1 MSYGPRCIQPRSVG
15 TRRVKP
21 VGQVGRMMTGLR
33 SAVEQLQKDNDE
45 QFFLEQESSQ
55 AFQYLCTQV
64 GALQRGFTTLA
75 DAVLEE
81 LESVREES
89 ARWQEERQAW
99 SGKMKRL
106 GNEVRSK
113 LSDFQ
118 HNGAAAA
125 GQSQQLRVEVFHD
138 IMPQLVEL
146 KASHAAT
153 QQQISEMEAKLV
165 EIKNTVA
172 EVQGDVD
179 RCGRSQRDLKVV
191 VNDTDRH
198 CMATAQELSLA
209 QANYG
214 RLEDSH
220 KEVQEELAKARNDSS
235 EAASALARDMAAL
248 AEDARSLRTWCKQ
261 LEAGH
266 DTRMKKSEAAT
277 AERGEALQKKIQ
289 TVIQQQARHSKS
301 VEDIIK
307 SMMED
312 HSSLHKQTRTLE
324 TSLGALRRCAS
335 EHHEALLRS
344 CQVFSTSLKIP
355 SPLASSST
363 LTSSMNLVNSGA
375 ISAN

>member
-1 MSYGPRCIQPRSVG
+1 
-15 TRRVKP
+15 
-21 VGQVGRMMTGLR
+21 MTGLR

-89 ARWQEERQAW
+89 TRWQEERQAW

-113 LSDFQ
+113 LADF
-118 HNGAAAA
+118 NAAA
-125 GQSQQLRVEVFHD
+125 GQSQQLRVEVFHEF
-138 IMPQLVEL
+138 MPQIAEL

-153 QQQISEMEAKLV
+153 QQQIAEMEAKLV
-165 EIKNTVA
+165 EIKSTVA
-172 EVQGDVD
+172 EVQSNVD

-191 VNDTDRH
+191 VSDTDRH
-198 CMATAQELSLA
+198 CMATAQELSLV

-248 AEDARSLRTWCKQ
+248 AEDARSLRAWCKQ
-261 LEAGH
+261 LEASH
-266 DTRMKKSEAAT
+266 DTRMKKSEAAA

-363 LTSSMNLVNSGA
+363 LTSSLNLVNSGT